1 MSAVPATTNVTM
13 RNANA
18 YFGRLA
24 TSNYYQFFIIPG
36 WDPNGFFAYLKRGEV
51 QQRYGINYSTFQ
63 QTLGLLCSSATL
75 PASSYATSEIKD
87 NFMGITQEFAHTR
100 MYTDI
105 DVEFYI
111 DRDYQVLG
119 FFEAWMDYISGGGE
133 EPQVRNDNKFQKGYY
148 RRMNYPDFYKTDG
161 IYIKKFEK
169 DWRTTGARNI
179 SYQLINAFPKSMS
192 SIPISYGGAELL
204 KVSLTLNYDRHII
217 RRESAPINSV
227 DFTNLIDNT
236 DSKTGEY
243 KVPESSLT
251 DQQKQIRK
259 YTEQPP
265 NDPYQRYS
273 SAPRIP
279 YTD

>member
-1 MSAVPATTNVTM
+1 MAVPAITNVTM

-24 TSNYYQFFIIPG
+24 TSNYYQFFISDG
-36 WDPNGFFAYLKRGEV
+36 WVDRAGFPTYLSRPEV
-51 QQRYGINYSTFQ
+51 QQRYGINYRTFQ
-63 QTLGLLCSSATL
+63 QTLGLLCSGATL

-87 NFMGITQEFAHTR
+87 NFMGVTQEFAHTR

-133 EPQVRNDNKFQKGYY
+133 EPQVVATNNSFQRGYY

-217 RRESAPINSV
+217 RRESALPIADQVEFFGQIDPGVRKGPVAGEKILGQSGNGT
-227 DFTNLIDNT
+227 TNELINEINGRT
-236 DSKTGEY
+236 
-243 KVPESSLT
+243 
-251 DQQKQIRK
+251 
-259 YTEQPP
+259 
-265 NDPYQRYS
+265 
-273 SAPRIP
+273 A
-279 YTD
+279 

>member
-1 MSAVPATTNVTM
+1 MSAVPAITNVTM

-24 TSNYYQFFIIPG
+24 TSNYYQFFISDG
-36 WDPNGFFAYLKRGEV
+36 WVDRAGFPSYLSRSEV
-51 QQRYGINYSTFQ
+51 QQRYGINYKTFQ
-63 QTLGLLCSSATL
+63 QTLGLLCSGATL

-133 EPQVRNDNKFQKGYY
+133 EPQVATNNSFQRGYY

-217 RRESAPINSV
+217 RRESAPAISTPSPKSDPTRNPADNNKLTGPPTAKKFLGTPLNSQEELNRLYNEA
-227 DFTNLIDNT
+227 FE
-236 DSKTGEY
+236 KT
-243 KVPESSLT
+243 KNPI
-251 DQQKQIRK
+251 K
-259 YTEQPP
+259 
-265 NDPYQRYS
+265 
-273 SAPRIP
+273 
-279 YTD
+279 